1 MISNGMKLACAGVL
15 VIGAGMAI
23 AGLDD
28 MVASSAETTKPLK
41 AGVKAPNPGLHNLEG
56 KKTDLAT
63 IAGEKPTVLIFY
75 RGGWCPY
82 CNRHLAELGKI
93 ENDLVEMGYQMVAVS
108 PDTPAELNKSVEKG
122 ELKYKLFSD
131 SMADAAKQ
139 FGIAF
144 KVEESLVTKYKN
156 DYKIDLE
163 AASGQ
168 KHHILPVPS
177 VFIIKK
183 GMIIY
188 SYSNP
193 DYRVRLK
200 GDEVLAAAK
209 AAM

>member
-15 VIGAGMAI
+15 VIGAGTAI
-23 AGLDD
+23 AGSDD

-41 AGVKAPNPGLHNLEG
+41 AGVKAPNPTLLNLEG
-56 KKTDLAT
+56 KKTDLT
-63 IAGEKPTVLIFY
+63 SIAGDKPTVLIFY

-82 CNRHLAELGKI
+82 CNRHLSELAKI
-93 ENDLVEMGYQMVAVS
+93 EGDLMEMGYQMVAVS
-108 PDTPAELNKSVEKG
+108 PDTPAELNKSVEKNS
-122 ELKYKLFSD
+122 LKYKLFSD
-131 SMADAAKQ
+131 SSAEAAKQ

-183 GMIIY
+183 GMIVY

>member
-63 IAGEKPTVLIFY
+63 IVGEKPTVLIFY

-93 ENDLVEMGYQMVAVS
+93 EGDLMEMGYQMVAVS
-108 PDTPAELNKSVEKG
+108 PDTPAELKKSTEKG
-122 ELKYKLFSD
+122 ELKYKLYSD
-131 SMADAAKQ
+131 STADAAKQ

-183 GMIIY
+183 GMIVY

>member
-56 KKTDLAT
+56 KKTDLT
-63 IAGEKPTVLIFY
+63 TVVGEKPTVLIFY

-93 ENDLVEMGYQMVAVS
+93 EGDLMEMGYQMVAVS
-108 PDTPAELNKSVEKG
+108 PDTPAELNKSTEKG

-131 SMADAAKQ
+131 SSAQAAKQ

-183 GMIIY
+183 GMIVY

-209 AAM
+209 ASM

>member
-1 MISNGMKLACAGVL
+1 MISNGIKAACAATL
-15 VIGAGMAI
+15 VVGAGMAV

-41 AGVKAPNPGLHNLEG
+41 AGVKAPNPALATVEG

-63 IAGEKPTVLIFY
+63 IAGDKPTVLIFY

-82 CNRHLAELGKI
+82 CNRHLAELAKI
-93 ENDLVEMGYQMVAVS
+93 EGDLIKMGYQMVAVS
-108 PDTPAELNKSVEKG
+108 PDTPAELNKSTEKNS
-122 ELKYKLFSD
+122 LTYKLFSD
-131 SMADAAKQ
+131 SSAEAAKQ

-163 AASGQ
+163 ASSGQ
-168 KHHILPVPS
+168 THHILPVPS
-177 VFIIKK
+177 VFILKK
-183 GMIIY
+183 GQIVY
-188 SYSNP
+188 AYSNP
-193 DYRVRLK
+193 DYRIRLK
-200 GDEVLAAAK
+200 GDDVLAAAK

>member
-1 MISNGMKLACAGVL
+1 MISHGIKVACAAVL
-15 VIGAGMAI
+15 VIGAGMAV

-41 AGVKAPNPGLHNLEG
+41 AGVKAPNPTFLNLEG
-56 KKTDLAT
+56 KKADLMKV
-63 IAGEKPTVLIFY
+63 AGDKPTVLVFY

-82 CNRHLAELGKI
+82 CNLHLSELGKI
-93 ENDLVEMGYQMVAVS
+93 ENDLINMGYQMVAIS
-108 PDTPAELNKSVEKG
+108 PDTPAELNKSVEKNS
-122 ELKYKLFSD
+122 LKYKLISD
-131 SMADAAKQ
+131 SSADAAKQ

-144 KVEESLVTKYKN
+144 KVEEALVTKYKN

-177 VFIIKK
+177 VFILKK
-183 GMIIY
+183 GMIVY

-200 GDEVLAAAK
+200 ADDVLAAAK
-209 AAM
+209 EAM